1 MLCFFLIFN
10 GLATECPARYLRL
23 VIREFR
29 HQRSQRPGDP
39 VTLQRIVGGKLVAL
53 KPDESLESFQSNR
66 PSPPSPASSN
76 TCGGIPRSG

>member
-1 MLCFFLIFN
+1 
-10 GLATECPARYLRL
+10 
-23 VIREFR
+23 
-29 HQRSQRPGDP
+29 